1 MEIEVKVPENLS
13 EITLGQ
19 YQKYLKIQDGDNDE
33 MFIAQK
39 MIEIFCNVEL
49 KYVTKMR
56 WKDVQEITLT
66 LSNMFDEDS
75 KFTKMFT
82 LDQVQYGFIPN
93 LDEITF
99 GEFVDL
105 DTYLQDWQQMDKAM
119 SVLFRPVDINVRGRY
134 NIKEY
139 DGTMNEHL
147 KDMPLSVALGAVFFL
162 LNLGKELSQV
172 MMDYLDKGVLKDQSQ
187 VKEGLM
193 QNGIGIHQFTQQ
205 LKETLKDLNISQN
218 KLIWKFISELIY
230 FTRRSKIT

>member
-1 MEIEVKVPENLS
+1 MYYIDMEIEVKVPENLS

-19 YQKYLKIQDGDNDE
+19 YQKYLEIQEGDNDE

-39 MIEIFCNVEL
+39 MIEIFCNIEL

-82 LDQVQYGFIPN
+82 LDKVQYGFIPN

-105 DTYLQDWQQMDKAM
+105 DTYLGDWQQMDKAM

-139 DGTMNEHL
+139 DGSMNEHL
-147 KDMPLSVALGAVFFL
+147 KEMPLSVALGAVFFL

-172 MMDYLDKGVLKDQSQ
+172 MMDYLDKGILKDHIQ

-193 QNGIGIHQFTQQ
+193 QNGIGIHHFTQQ
-205 LKETLKDLNISQN
+205 LKETLKSLNISQT
-218 KLIWKFISELIY
+218 KLHIKS
-230 FTRRSKIT
+230 

>member
-1 MEIEVKVPENLS
+1 MYYIGMELEVKVPENLS

-33 MFIAQK
+33 MMIAQK

-105 DTYLQDWQQMDKAM
+105 DTYLGDWQQMDKAM

-139 DGTMNEHL
+139 DGTLNDHI

-172 MMDYLDKGVLKDQSQ
+172 MMDYLDKGVLKDHLQ

-218 KLIWKFISELIY
+218 KLHTKF
-230 FTRRSKIT
+230 

>member
-1 MEIEVKVPENLS
+1 MYYIGMEIEVKVPENLS

-33 MFIAQK
+33 MMIAQK

-82 LDQVQYGFIPN
+82 LDKVQYGFMPN

-105 DTYLQDWQQMDKAM
+105 DTYLGDWQQMDKAM

-147 KDMPLSVALGAVFFL
+147 KEMPLSIALGAVFFL
-162 LNLGKELSQV
+162 LNLGRELSQV
-172 MMDYLDKGVLKDQSQ
+172 MMDYLDKGVLKDHLQ

-218 KLIWKFISELIY
+218 KLHTKF
-230 FTRRSKIT
+230 

>member
-1 MEIEVKVPENLS
+1 MPENLS

-19 YQKYLKIQDGDNDE
+19 YQKYLEIQEGDNDE

-39 MIEIFCNVEL
+39 MIEIFCNIEL

-82 LDQVQYGFIPN
+82 LDKVQYGFIPN

-105 DTYLQDWQQMDKAM
+105 DTYLGDWQQMDKAM

-139 DGTMNEHL
+139 DGSMNEHL
-147 KDMPLSVALGAVFFL
+147 KEMPLSIALGAVFFL

-172 MMDYLDKGVLKDQSQ
+172 MMDYLDKGIMKDHIQ

-193 QNGIGIHQFTQQ
+193 QNGIGIHHFTQQ
-205 LKETLKDLNISQN
+205 LKETLKSLNISQT
-218 KLIWKFISELIY
+218 KLHIKS
-230 FTRRSKIT
+230 

>member
-1 MEIEVKVPENLS
+1 MYYIGMEIEVKVPENLS

-33 MFIAQK
+33 MMIAQK

-66 LSNMFDEDS
+66 LGNMFDEDS

-82 LDQVQYGFIPN
+82 LDKVQYGFIPN

-105 DTYLQDWQQMDKAM
+105 DTYLGDWQQMDKAM

-139 DGTMNEHL
+139 DGTINEHL
-147 KDMPLSVALGAVFFL
+147 KEMPLSIALGAVFFL
-162 LNLGKELSQV
+162 LNLGRELSQV
-172 MMDYLDKGVLKDQSQ
+172 MMDYLDKGVLKDHLQ

-218 KLIWKFISELIY
+218 KLHTKF
-230 FTRRSKIT
+230 

>member
-1 MEIEVKVPENLS
+1 MYYIGMEIEVKVPENLS

-33 MFIAQK
+33 MMIAQK

-49 KYVTKMR
+49 KHVTKMR

-75 KFTKMFT
+75 KFTKMFN
-82 LDQVQYGFIPN
+82 LDQVEYGFIPN

-105 DTYLQDWQQMDKAM
+105 DTYLGDWQQMDKAM

-139 DGTMNEHL
+139 DGTINDHL

-172 MMDYLDKGVLKDQSQ
+172 MMDYLDKGVLKDYKQ

-205 LKETLKDLNISQN
+205 LKETLKGLNISQN
-218 KLIWKFISELIY
+218 KLHIKS
-230 FTRRSKIT
+230 

>member
-1 MEIEVKVPENLS
+1 MYYIGMEIEVKVPENLS

-33 MFIAQK
+33 MMIAQK

-49 KYVTKMR
+49 KHVTKMR

-75 KFTKMFT
+75 KFTKMFN
-82 LDQVQYGFIPN
+82 LDQVEYGFIPN

-105 DTYLQDWQQMDKAM
+105 DTYLGDWQQMDKAM

-139 DGTMNEHL
+139 DGTINDHL

-172 MMDYLDKGVLKDQSQ
+172 MMDYLDKGVLKDYKQ

-218 KLIWKFISELIY
+218 KLHTKS
-230 FTRRSKIT
+230 

>member
-33 MFIAQK
+33 MMIAQK

-105 DTYLQDWQQMDKAM
+105 DTYLGDWQQMDKAM

-139 DGTMNEHL
+139 DGTLNDHI

-172 MMDYLDKGVLKDQSQ
+172 MMDYLDKGVLKDHLQ

-218 KLIWKFISELIY
+218 KLHTKF
-230 FTRRSKIT
+230 

>member
-1 MEIEVKVPENLS
+1 MYYIGMEIEVKVPENLS

-33 MFIAQK
+33 MMIAQK

-105 DTYLQDWQQMDKAM
+105 DTYLGDWQQMDKAM

-139 DGTMNEHL
+139 DGTMNDHIKE
-147 KDMPLSVALGAVFFL
+147 MPLSIALGAVFFL
-162 LNLGKELSQV
+162 LNLGRELSQV
-172 MMDYLDKGVLKDQSQ
+172 MMDYLDKGVLKDHSQ

-218 KLIWKFISELIY
+218 KLHTKF
-230 FTRRSKIT
+230 

>member
-19 YQKYLKIQDGDNDE
+19 YQKYLKIQEGDNDE
-33 MFIAQK
+33 MMIAQK
-39 MIEIFCNVEL
+39 MIEIFCNIEL

-66 LSNMFDEDS
+66 LSNMFEEDS
-75 KFTKMFT
+75 KFIKMFT
-82 LDQVQYGFIPN
+82 LDKVQYGFIPN

-105 DTYLQDWQQMDKAM
+105 DTYLGDWQQMDKAM

-147 KDMPLSVALGAVFFL
+147 KEMPLSIALGAVFFL

-172 MMDYLDKGVLKDQSQ
+172 MMDYLDKGVLKDHLQ

-205 LKETLKDLNISQN
+205 LKETLKSLNISQT
-218 KLIWKFISELIY
+218 KKHIKF
-230 FTRRSKIT
+230 

>member
-1 MEIEVKVPENLS
+1 MILYYIGMEIEVKVPENLS

-19 YQKYLKIQDGDNDE
+19 YQKYLEIQEGDNDE

-39 MIEIFCNVEL
+39 MIEIFCNIEL

-82 LDQVQYGFIPN
+82 LDKVQYGFIPN

-105 DTYLQDWQQMDKAM
+105 DTYLGDWQQMDKAM

-139 DGTMNEHL
+139 DGSMNEHL
-147 KDMPLSVALGAVFFL
+147 KEMPLSIALGAVFFL

-172 MMDYLDKGVLKDQSQ
+172 MMDYLDKGILKDHIQ

-193 QNGIGIHQFTQQ
+193 QNGIGIHHFTQQ
-205 LKETLKDLNISQN
+205 LKETLKSLNISQT
-218 KLIWKFISELIY
+218 KLHIKS
-230 FTRRSKIT
+230 

>member
-1 MEIEVKVPENLS
+1 MPENLS

-19 YQKYLKIQDGDNDE
+19 YQKYLEIQEGDNDE

-39 MIEIFCNVEL
+39 MIEIFCNIEL

-82 LDQVQYGFIPN
+82 LDKVQYGFIPN

-105 DTYLQDWQQMDKAM
+105 DTYLGDWQQMDKAM

-139 DGTMNEHL
+139 DGSMNEHL
-147 KDMPLSVALGAVFFL
+147 KEMPLSIALGAVFFL

-172 MMDYLDKGVLKDQSQ
+172 MMDYLDKGILKDHIQ

-193 QNGIGIHQFTQQ
+193 QNGIGIHHFTQQ
-205 LKETLKDLNISQN
+205 LKETLKSLNISQT
-218 KLIWKFISELIY
+218 KLHIKS
-230 FTRRSKIT
+230 

>member
-33 MFIAQK
+33 MMIAQK

-56 WKDVQEITLT
+56 WKDVQEITQT

-82 LDQVQYGFIPN
+82 LDKVQYGFIPN

-105 DTYLQDWQQMDKAM
+105 DTYLGDWQQMDKAM

-139 DGTMNEHL
+139 DGSMNEHL
-147 KDMPLSVALGAVFFL
+147 KEMPLSVALGAVFFL

-172 MMDYLDKGVLKDQSQ
+172 MMDYLDKGILKDHIQ

-193 QNGIGIHQFTQQ
+193 QNGIGIHHFTQQ
-205 LKETLKDLNISQN
+205 LKETLKSLNISQT
-218 KLIWKFISELIY
+218 KLHIKF
-230 FTRRSKIT
+230 

>member
-1 MEIEVKVPENLS
+1 MYYIGMEIEVKVPENLS

-33 MFIAQK
+33 MMIAQK
-39 MIEIFCNVEL
+39 MIEIFCDVEL

-119 SVLFRPVDINVRGRY
+119 SVLYRPIDINVRGRY

-139 DGTMNEHL
+139 DGTMNEHI

-172 MMDYLDKGVLKDQSQ
+172 MMDYLDKGVLKDHLQ

-218 KLIWKFISELIY
+218 KLHTKF
-230 FTRRSKIT
+230 

>member
-1 MEIEVKVPENLS
+1 MYYIGMEIEVKVPENLS

-33 MFIAQK
+33 MMIAQK
-39 MIEIFCNVEL
+39 MIEIFRNVEL

-147 KDMPLSVALGAVFFL
+147 KDMPLSIALGAVFFF

-172 MMDYLDKGVLKDQSQ
+172 MMDYLDKGVLKDHLQ

-193 QNGIGIHQFTQQ
+193 QNGIGIHHFTQQ
-205 LKETLKDLNISQN
+205 LKETLKSLDIYQN
-218 KLIWKFISELIY
+218 RQHIKS
-230 FTRRSKIT
+230 

>member
-1 MEIEVKVPENLS
+1 MELEVKVPENLS

-19 YQKYLKIQDGDNDE
+19 YQKYLKIQQGDNDE

-56 WKDVQEITLT
+56 WKDVQEITLSLT
-66 LSNMFDEDS
+66 NMFDEDS

-105 DTYLQDWQQMDKAM
+105 DSYLQDWDQMDKAM
-119 SVLFRPVDINVRGRY
+119 SVLYRPVDINVRGRY

-139 DGTMNEHL
+139 DGTLNEQL
-147 KDMPLSVALGAVFFL
+147 KEMPLSVALGAVFFL
-162 LNLGKELSQV
+162 LNLGKELSVV
-172 MMDYLDKGVLKDQSQ
+172 MMDYLDKGVLKDHLQ

-205 LKETLKDLNISQN
+205 LKETLRSLNISPN
-218 KLIWKFISELIY
+218 KKHIKS
-230 FTRRSKIT
+230 

>member
-33 MFIAQK
+33 MMIAQK

-75 KFTKMFT
+75 KFIKMFT

-105 DTYLQDWQQMDKAM
+105 DTYLGDWQQMDKAM

-147 KDMPLSVALGAVFFL
+147 KEMPLSIALGAVFFL

-172 MMDYLDKGVLKDQSQ
+172 MMDYLDKGVLKDHLQ

-193 QNGIGIHQFTQQ
+193 QNGIGITAFTQQ
-205 LKETLKDLNISQN
+205 VKEVLKNLNISPN
-218 KLIWKFISELIY
+218 KKHIKF
-230 FTRRSKIT
+230 

>member
-1 MEIEVKVPENLS
+1 MYYIGMEIEVKVPENLS

-19 YQKYLKIQDGDNDE
+19 YQKYLKIQEGDNDE
-33 MFIAQK
+33 MMIAQK

-49 KYVTKMR
+49 KHVTKMR

-172 MMDYLDKGVLKDQSQ
+172 MMDYLDKGVLKDHLQ

-193 QNGIGIHQFTQQ
+193 QSGIGIHHFTQQ
-205 LKETLKDLNISQN
+205 LKETLKNLDISQN
-218 KLIWKFISELIY
+218 KLHIKS
-230 FTRRSKIT
+230 

>member
-1 MEIEVKVPENLS
+1 MYYIGMEIEVKVPESLS

-33 MFIAQK
+33 MMIAQK

-105 DTYLQDWQQMDKAM
+105 DTYLGDWQQMDKAM

-139 DGTMNEHL
+139 DGTLNDHI

-172 MMDYLDKGVLKDQSQ
+172 MMDYLDKGVLKDHLQ

-218 KLIWKFISELIY
+218 KLHTKF
-230 FTRRSKIT
+230 

>member
-1 MEIEVKVPENLS
+1 MYYIGMEIEVKVPENLS

-33 MFIAQK
+33 MMIAQK

-105 DTYLQDWQQMDKAM
+105 DTYLGDWQQMDKAM

-139 DGTMNEHL
+139 DGTLNDHI

-172 MMDYLDKGVLKDQSQ
+172 MMDYLDKGVLKDHLQ

-218 KLIWKFISELIY
+218 KLHTKF
-230 FTRRSKIT
+230 

>member
-1 MEIEVKVPENLS
+1 MKVPENLS

-19 YQKYLKIQDGDNDE
+19 YQKYLKIQQGDNDE

-56 WKDVQEITLT
+56 WKDVQEITLSLT
-66 LSNMFDEDS
+66 NMFDEDS

-105 DTYLQDWQQMDKAM
+105 DSYLQDWDQMDKAM
-119 SVLFRPVDINVRGRY
+119 SVLYRPVDINVRGRY

-139 DGTMNEHL
+139 DGTLNEQL
-147 KDMPLSVALGAVFFL
+147 KEMPLSVALGAVFFL
-162 LNLGKELSQV
+162 LNLGKELSVV
-172 MMDYLDKGVLKDQSQ
+172 MMDYLDKGVLKDHLQ

-205 LKETLKDLNISQN
+205 LKETLRSLNISPN
-218 KLIWKFISELIY
+218 KKHIKS
-230 FTRRSKIT
+230 

>member
-1 MEIEVKVPENLS
+1 MYYIGMEIEVKVPENLS

-33 MFIAQK
+33 MMIAQK

-75 KFTKMFT
+75 KFIKMFT

-105 DTYLQDWQQMDKAM
+105 DTYLGDWQQMDKAM

-139 DGTMNEHL
+139 DGTINEHL
-147 KDMPLSVALGAVFFL
+147 KEMPLSIALGAVFFL

-172 MMDYLDKGVLKDQSQ
+172 MMDYLDKGVLKDHLQ

-218 KLIWKFISELIY
+218 KLHTKF
-230 FTRRSKIT
+230 

>member
-1 MEIEVKVPENLS
+1 
-13 EITLGQ
+13 
-19 YQKYLKIQDGDNDE
+19 
-33 MFIAQK
+33 
-39 MIEIFCNVEL
+39 
-49 KYVTKMR
+49 MR

-105 DTYLQDWQQMDKAM
+105 DTYLGDWQQMDKAM

-147 KDMPLSVALGAVFFL
+147 KEMPLSIALGAVFFL

-172 MMDYLDKGVLKDQSQ
+172 MMDYLDKGVLKDHLQ

-193 QNGIGIHQFTQQ
+193 QNGIGITAFTQQ
-205 LKETLKDLNISQN
+205 VKEVLKNLNISPN
-218 KLIWKFISELIY
+218 KKHIKF
-230 FTRRSKIT
+230 

>member
-33 MFIAQK
+33 MMIAQK

-49 KYVTKMR
+49 KHVTKMR
-56 WKDVQEITLT
+56 WKDVQDITLT

-75 KFTKMFT
+75 KFTKMFN
-82 LDQVQYGFIPN
+82 LDQVEYGFIPN

-105 DTYLQDWQQMDKAM
+105 DTYLGDWQQMDKAM

-139 DGTMNEHL
+139 DGTINDHL

-172 MMDYLDKGVLKDQSQ
+172 MMDYLDKGVLKDYKQ

-205 LKETLKDLNISQN
+205 LKETLKGLNISQN
-218 KLIWKFISELIY
+218 KLHIKS
-230 FTRRSKIT
+230 

>member
-19 YQKYLKIQDGDNDE
+19 YQKYLEIQEGDNDE

-39 MIEIFCNVEL
+39 MIEIFCNIEL

-82 LDQVQYGFIPN
+82 LDKVQYGFIPN

-105 DTYLQDWQQMDKAM
+105 DTYLGDWQQMDKAM

-139 DGTMNEHL
+139 DGSMNEHL
-147 KDMPLSVALGAVFFL
+147 KEMPLSIALGAVFFL

-172 MMDYLDKGVLKDQSQ
+172 MMDYLDKGILKDHIQ

-193 QNGIGIHQFTQQ
+193 QNGIGIHHFTQQ
-205 LKETLKDLNISQN
+205 LKETLKSLNISQT
-218 KLIWKFISELIY
+218 KLHIKS
-230 FTRRSKIT
+230 

>member
-1 MEIEVKVPENLS
+1 MYYIGMEIEVKVPENLS

-19 YQKYLKIQDGDNDE
+19 YQKYLKIQEGDNDE
-33 MFIAQK
+33 MMIAQK
-39 MIEIFCNVEL
+39 MIEIFCNIEL

-66 LSNMFDEDS
+66 LSNMFEEDS
-75 KFTKMFT
+75 KFIKMFT
-82 LDQVQYGFIPN
+82 LDKVQYGFIPN

-105 DTYLQDWQQMDKAM
+105 DTYLGDWQQMDKAM

-147 KDMPLSVALGAVFFL
+147 KEMPLSIALGAVFFL

-172 MMDYLDKGVLKDQSQ
+172 MMDYLDKGVLKDHLQ

-205 LKETLKDLNISQN
+205 LKETLKSLNISQT
-218 KLIWKFISELIY
+218 KKHIKF
-230 FTRRSKIT
+230 

>member
-1 MEIEVKVPENLS
+1 MYYIGMEIEVKVPENLS

-33 MFIAQK
+33 MMIAQK
-39 MIEIFCNVEL
+39 MIEIFCNIEL

-66 LSNMFDEDS
+66 LSNMFEEDS
-75 KFTKMFT
+75 KFIKMFT
-82 LDQVQYGFIPN
+82 LDKVQYGFIPN

-105 DTYLQDWQQMDKAM
+105 DTYLGDWQQMDKAM

-147 KDMPLSVALGAVFFL
+147 KEMPLSIALGAVFFL

-172 MMDYLDKGVLKDQSQ
+172 MMDYLDKGILKDHLQ

-205 LKETLKDLNISQN
+205 LKETLKSLNISQT
-218 KLIWKFISELIY
+218 KKHIKF
-230 FTRRSKIT
+230 

>member
-1 MEIEVKVPENLS
+1 MILYYIGMEIEVKVPENLS

-19 YQKYLKIQDGDNDE
+19 YQKYLEIQEGDNDE

-39 MIEIFCNVEL
+39 MIEIFCNIEL

-82 LDQVQYGFIPN
+82 LDKVQYGFIPN

-139 DGTMNEHL
+139 DGSMNEHL
-147 KDMPLSVALGAVFFL
+147 KEMPLSIALGAVFFL

-172 MMDYLDKGVLKDQSQ
+172 MMDYLDKGILKDHIQ

-193 QNGIGIHQFTQQ
+193 QNGIGIHHFTQQ
-205 LKETLKDLNISQN
+205 LKETLKSLNISQT
-218 KLIWKFISELIY
+218 KLHIKS
-230 FTRRSKIT
+230 

>member
-1 MEIEVKVPENLS
+1 MYYIGMEIDVKVPENLS

-33 MFIAQK
+33 MMIAQK

-75 KFTKMFT
+75 RFTKMFT
-82 LDQVQYGFIPN
+82 LDQVEYGFIPN

-105 DTYLQDWQQMDKAM
+105 DTYLGDWQQMDKAM

-139 DGTMNEHL
+139 DGAINEHL

-172 MMDYLDKGVLKDQSQ
+172 MMDYLDKGVLKDHLQ

-205 LKETLKDLNISQN
+205 LKETLKGLNISQN
-218 KLIWKFISELIY
+218 KLHIKS
-230 FTRRSKIT
+230 

>member
-1 MEIEVKVPENLS
+1 MILYYIGMEIEVKVPENLS

-19 YQKYLKIQDGDNDE
+19 YQKYLEIQEGDNDE

-39 MIEIFCNVEL
+39 MIEIFCNIEL

-82 LDQVQYGFIPN
+82 LDKVQYGFIPN

-105 DTYLQDWQQMDKAM
+105 DTYLGDWQQMDKAM

-139 DGTMNEHL
+139 DGSMNEHL
-147 KDMPLSVALGAVFFL
+147 KEMPLSIALGAVFFL
-162 LNLGKELSQV
+162 LTLGKDLSQV
-172 MMDYLDKGVLKDQSQ
+172 MMDYLDKGILKDHIQ

-193 QNGIGIHQFTQQ
+193 QNGIGIHHFTQQ
-205 LKETLKDLNISQN
+205 LKETLKSLNISQT
-218 KLIWKFISELIY
+218 KLHIKS
-230 FTRRSKIT
+230 

>member
-1 MEIEVKVPENLS
+1 MYYIGMEIEVKVPENLS
-13 EITLGQ
+13 EITLEQ
-19 YQKYLKIQDGDNDE
+19 YQKYLKIQEGDNDE
-33 MFIAQK
+33 MMIAQK
-39 MIEIFCNVEL
+39 MIEIFCNIEL

-66 LSNMFDEDS
+66 LSNMFEEDS
-75 KFTKMFT
+75 KFIKMFT
-82 LDQVQYGFIPN
+82 LDKVQYGFIPN

-105 DTYLQDWQQMDKAM
+105 DTYLGDWQQMDKAM

-147 KDMPLSVALGAVFFL
+147 KEMPLSIALGAVFFL

-172 MMDYLDKGVLKDQSQ
+172 MMDYLDKGVLKDHLQ

-205 LKETLKDLNISQN
+205 LKETLKSLNISQT
-218 KLIWKFISELIY
+218 KKHIKF
-230 FTRRSKIT
+230 

>member
-1 MEIEVKVPENLS
+1 MELEVKVPENLS
-13 EITLGQ
+13 EITLDQ
-19 YQKYLKIQDGDNDE
+19 YQNYLKVQAGDNDE

-56 WKDVQEITLT
+56 WKDVNDITNT
-66 LSNMFDEDS
+66 LSNMFDDDN
-75 KFTKMFT
+75 KFIDRFK
-82 LDQVQYGFIPN
+82 LDTVEYGFIPN

-105 DTYLQDWQQMDKAM
+105 DSFLGDWQDMHKAM
-119 SVLFRPVDINVRGRY
+119 SVLYRPIDIHAKGRY

-139 DGTMNEHL
+139 DGSINDHL
-147 KDMPLSVALGAVFFL
+147 KEMPLSVALGAVFFL

-172 MMDYLDKGVLKDQSQ
+172 MMDYLDRGILKDHSQ
-187 VKEGLM
+187 VKEDLM

-205 LKETLKDLNISQN
+205 VREILKSLNISPNRQH
-218 KLIWKFISELIY
+218 IKF
-230 FTRRSKIT
+230 

>member
-1 MEIEVKVPENLS
+1 MELEVKVPENLS
-13 EITLGQ
+13 EITLDQ
-19 YQKYLKIQDGDNDE
+19 YQNYLKVQAGDNDE

-56 WKDVQEITLT
+56 WKDVNDITNT
-66 LSNMFDEDS
+66 LSNMFDDDN
-75 KFTKMFT
+75 KFIDRFK
-82 LDQVQYGFIPN
+82 LDTVEYGFIPN

-105 DTYLQDWQQMDKAM
+105 DSFLGDWQDMHKAM
-119 SVLFRPVDINVRGRY
+119 SVLYRPIDIHAKGRY

-139 DGTMNEHL
+139 DGSINDHL
-147 KDMPLSVALGAVFFL
+147 KEMPLSVALGAVFFL

-172 MMDYLDKGVLKDQSQ
+172 MMDYLDRGILKDHSQ
-187 VKEGLM
+187 VKEDLM

-205 LKETLKDLNISQN
+205 VREILKSLNISPN
-218 KLIWKFISELIY
+218 KQHIKF
-230 FTRRSKIT
+230 

>member
-33 MFIAQK
+33 MMIAQK
-39 MIEIFCNVEL
+39 MIEIFCNVDL

-82 LDQVQYGFIPN
+82 LDKVQYGFIPN

-139 DGTMNEHL
+139 DGSMNEHL
-147 KDMPLSVALGAVFFL
+147 KEMPLSIALGAVFFL

-172 MMDYLDKGVLKDQSQ
+172 MMDYLDKGILKDHIQ

-193 QNGIGIHQFTQQ
+193 QNGIGIHHFTQQ
-205 LKETLKDLNISQN
+205 LKETLKSLNISQT
-218 KLIWKFISELIY
+218 KLHIKS
-230 FTRRSKIT
+230 